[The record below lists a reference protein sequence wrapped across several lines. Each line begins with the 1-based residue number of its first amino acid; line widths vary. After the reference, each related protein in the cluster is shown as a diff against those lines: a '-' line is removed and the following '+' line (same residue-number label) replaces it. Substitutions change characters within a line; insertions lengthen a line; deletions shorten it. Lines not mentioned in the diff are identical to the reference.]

1 MRVFNIERCST
12 EDGRG
17 KTTKTFELIEDCTY
31 VVRKSQEDEY
41 RARGIKKIWA
51 VNDREID
58 NLCKVSNYITDNA
71 PEKMIFTIDD
81 DVDYFIYRLDTNE
94 KITDKEIIMSEIERI
109 AQIMLDLGI
118 GFGAEDAAIAP
129 WNYISEFTFKGTTGA
144 MRWYNMDV
152 YKSRF
157 REEVYHNCD
166 LDVMLHELLVNR
178 IILRPMY
185 LCVKAGT
192 DVNAGGNSSKT
203 RAEQEACV
211 AIMKAKWGKYFDYN
225 LKNNKP
231 RINVQR

>member
-1 MRVFNIERCST
+1 
-12 EDGRG
+12 
-17 KTTKTFELIEDCTY
+17 
-31 VVRKSQEDEY
+31 
-41 RARGIKKIWA
+41 
-51 VNDREID
+51 
-58 NLCKVSNYITDNA
+58 
-71 PEKMIFTIDD
+71 
-81 DVDYFIYRLDTNE
+81 
-94 KITDKEIIMSEIERI
+94 
-109 AQIMLDLGI
+109 
-118 GFGAEDAAIAP
+118 
-129 WNYISEFTFKGTTGA
+129 
-144 MRWYNMDV
+144 MDV